1 MIIRTGRDGKS
12 CADAGTLKPTAA
24 AKATVNAA
32 TFNRD
37 PTKFALPLKSISSRP
52 CPLSA

>member
-24 AKATVNAA
+24 AKAAVNAA
-32 TFNRD
+32 TLNPD
-37 PTKFALPLKSISSRP
+37 PTKFAPSEIDLPSP